1 MNAELVAERRRAEE
15 AQARL
20 AAIVESSQ
28 DAIISKTL
36 QGVIQTWNAGAERLF
51 GYRAEEAV
59 GRSITLIIP
68 RDRHSEETEILARI
82 ARGERIEHY
91 ETIRVSKDGR
101 EIEISLTISPVRD
114 ADGNIIGASKVA
126 RDITER
132 RQALQ
137 ALKDADRRK
146 DEFLALLAHEL
157 RNPLAPLRNGLEL
170 MRLASDNPEIVA
182 KTWDMMDRQLS
193 HMVRLIDDLL
203 DISRIN
209 QNKLEL
215 RRAPVLLQEVVDS
228 AVETVQ
234 PVLDAARHRLT
245 VSLPAEPV
253 HLDADLTRLS
263 QIFANLLNNSAKY
276 TKPGGD
282 IHLAAAL
289 DGLGH
294 VSVEVR
300 DNGIGI
306 PAEAL
311 PRIFDMFSQVDRP
324 TERNAGGL
332 GIGLA
337 LVKGLVEKHGGTI
350 EAASPGEGQGST
362 FTVRLPV
369 LQDLR
374 VVNAGSVGMPF
385 GSHQRPK
392 T

>member
-1 MNAELVAERRRAEE
+1 MNEELVAERRRAEE

-36 QGVIQTWNAGAERLF
+36 QGVIQTWNSGAERLF

-91 ETIRVSKDGR
+91 ETIRVAKDGR

-114 ADGNIIGASKVA
+114 ADGTIIGASKVA
-126 RDITER
+126 RDVTER

-203 DISRIN
+203 DIARIN
-209 QNKLEL
+209 QDKLEL
-215 RRAPVLLQEVVDS
+215 RRAPVLLEQVVDS

-253 HLDADLTRLS
+253 HLYADLTRLS
-263 QIFANLLNNSAKY
+263 QVFANLLTNSAKY

-282 IHLAAAL
+282 IRLAAAL
-289 DGLGH
+289 DGSGH

-324 TERNAGGL
+324 AERSAGGL

-350 EAASPGEGQGST
+350 EAASPGEGQGSA

-369 LQDLR
+369 LQEP
-374 VVNAGSVGMPF
+374 AEAVG
-385 GSHQRPK
+385 
-392 T
+392 